1 MIQYL
6 MKQFA
11 KNYPMRYKR
20 IPPCGREVCLCLKHL
35 DLEDEQNKHF
45 YESCFRTWF
54 HYKEKNND

>member
-1 MIQYL
+1 